1 MKHSQEKVTLVI
13 KGMTC
18 GSCVGRVERS
28 LNKVP
33 GVSETVVN
41 LSTELATVH
50 FNPEKTNPDRLLDAV
65 QDAGY
70 EGFVLK
76 ENASPYESEDLT
88 KEKLLILFSIILTI
102 PLMLP
107 MILPFLG
114 LHLML
119 AHWVQFLLALPIQV
133 VVGFTFYQSAWKA
146 LKAKSGNMELL
157 VVIGTTSAFG
167 LSSYLM
173 LKYWGTD
180 FHEHL
185 YFESSA
191 MVLTLVRIGKFFERK
206 AKLQTTAAIRSLQ
219 KLKPEKAR
227 VINNKEVEVEVSLVD
242 LKLQDRVLVKP
253 GEMIPVDGIILQ
265 GSTQVDESLITGE
278 SLPVFK
284 KTNDRVIGA
293 SINGDGV
300 IIVVVTALGAETT
313 LSRIIRMVQEAQS
326 VKAPIQRIVDKVSAY
341 FVPSVVLISIITL
354 FLNHYFLGDL
364 EKAIIHA
371 VSVLVIACPC
381 ALGLA
386 TPTATMVG
394 TGVAAKNGILIKD
407 FTALEMSHRISCVVF
422 DKTGTL
428 TEGRPSLCHIESF
441 HLEENQFLKLYA
453 SVLSGSEH
461 PIAMAV
467 KKAIEHKSLGLFQSQ
482 NSKALPGMGFQSE
495 VNGIDYIIGSKKILK
510 EFKLPLDP
518 LSSERESYGETV
530 SYLYDKNNQSI
541 LGFITFKDHLK
552 GTSKETISKLKS
564 MGIASKMITGDNF
577 GSAQLIAKEA
587 GIEEFWAEVSPQ
599 DKLNLI
605 QSLKN
610 KGGIISMVG
619 DGINDAPALTMAD
632 VGMAMSTGTDVAM
645 SSSGITLMQG
655 NPLLV
660 PHAINI
666 SKKTYQKIK
675 QNLFWAFIYNVAGIP
690 LAAFGL
696 LGPSIAGGAMALSSI
711 SVISNALLLKRWD
724 PSYENN
730 I

>member
-1 MKHSQEKVTLVI
+1 MEHHHDKVTLNI

-28 LNKVP
+28 LRKVP
-33 GVSETVVN
+33 GVAETVVN

-50 FNPEKTNPDRLLDAV
+50 FNPEVTTTDQLLDAV
-65 QDAGY
+65 QKAGY
-70 EGFVLK
+70 EGSLYK
-76 ENASPYESEDLT
+76 EDLLSDDSLDLK
-88 KEKLLILFSIILTI
+88 KEKLLIFFSIILTTF
-102 PLMLP
+102 LTLP
-107 MILPFLG
+107 MILSIFG
-114 LHLML
+114 LQVML
-119 AHWVQFLLALPIQV
+119 VPWVQFLLALPIQA
-133 VVGFTFYQSAWKA
+133 VVGFTFYQSAWRA

-173 LKYWGTD
+173 VKYWGVD

-191 MVLTLVRIGKFFERK
+191 MVLTLVRLGKFFERK
-206 AKLQTTAAIRSLQ
+206 AKLQTMTAIRSLQ

-227 VINNKEVEVEVSLVD
+227 ILNEKNVEIEVSLND

-253 GEMIPVDGIILQ
+253 GEIIPVDGIILN
-265 GSTQVDESLITGE
+265 GVTQVDESLITGE

-284 KTNDRVIGA
+284 EINDRVIGA

-300 IIVVVTALGAETT
+300 IIVEVTALGIETT
-313 LSRIIRMVQEAQS
+313 LSRIIRMVQDAQA
-326 VKAPIQRIVDKVSAY
+326 VKAPIQRIVDKVSSY
-341 FVPSVVLISIITL
+341 FVPLVLLISILTL
-354 FLNHYFLGDL
+354 ILNQYFLGDL

-394 TGVAAKNGILIKD
+394 TGVAARYGILIKD
-407 FTALEMSHRISCVVF
+407 FAALEMSHRISCVVF

-428 TEGRPSLCHIESF
+428 TEGRPKICHIESPQM
-441 HLEENQFLKLYA
+441 EENQFLKLYA
-453 SVLSGSEH
+453 SALHGSEH
-461 PIAMAV
+461 PIAIAV
-467 KKAIEHKSLGLFQSQ
+467 KREVEQKSLILFQNQKSKAI
-482 NSKALPGMGFQSE
+482 AGMGFQSE
-495 VNGIDYIIGSKKILK
+495 VNGINYLVGSKKILK
-510 EFKLPLDP
+510 EINLPQDQISLRKEND
-518 LSSERESYGETV
+518 GETV
-530 SYLYDKNNQSI
+530 SYLFDQTNGVV
-541 LGFITFKDHLK
+541 LGFISFKDPLK
-552 GTSKETISKLKS
+552 ETSKETITRLKS
-564 MGIASKMITGDNF
+564 MGITSKMITGDNY
-577 GSAQLIAKEA
+577 GSAKLIAKEA

-599 DKLNLI
+599 EKLSLI
-605 QSLKN
+605 QNLKK
-610 KGGIISMVG
+610 KGEIVSMVG
-619 DGINDAPALTMAD
+619 DGINDAPALTLAD

-660 PHAINI
+660 PHAISI

-675 QNLFWAFIYNVAGIP
+675 QNLFWAFIYNIAGIP

-696 LGPSIAGGAMALSSI
+696 LGPSVAGGAMAFSSI
-711 SVISNALLLKRWD
+711 SVISNALLLKRWK
-724 PSYENN
+724 PSRENN